1 MKERDAPPDF
11 CMQVL
16 RLLHEAG
23 ILREL
28 VVVGSWCSYFYRAL
42 VPGAENIGAIRTGD
56 LDVLIPKPG
65 RVKTGR
71 GIPEILGDL
80 GFVVEHSLGGY
91 TRLVHPLMT
100 IDFIVPERGR
110 GRTAPVKVAGLGV
123 NASALR
129 FMDFLVEGALVF
141 ETEGIAIK
149 MPDPLR
155 YGLHKL
161 IISERRANKDKA
173 EKDRR
178 LAVDVLRALVD
189 YGKGKSIREIFD
201 SLPKGWKAGIRKAIK
216 KAEADDLEGLLTG
229 EK

>member
-23 ILREL
+23 VLSE
-28 VVVGSWCSYFYRAL
+28 VVVIGSWCSHFYRTL
-42 VPGAENIGAIRTGD
+42 VPGAENIGTIRTGD

-65 RVKTGR
+65 KMKAGP
-71 GIPEILGDL
+71 GISRILDSL
-80 GFVVEHSLGGY
+80 GFVVEHSPEGY
-91 TRLVHPLMT
+91 TRMVHPLIV

-110 GRTAPVKVAGLGV
+110 GKTAPVKVPGLGV

-141 ETEGIAIK
+141 ETDGIAIK

-161 IISERRANKDKA
+161 IISEAH
-173 EKDRR
+173 EQ
-178 LAVDVLRALVD
+178 
-189 YGKGKSIREIFD
+189 G
-201 SLPKGWKAGIRKAIK
+201 
-216 KAEADDLEGLLTG
+216 
-229 EK
+229 